1 MILLRV
7 QHLVLV
13 YNATM
18 SGYPSTWNGSLPR
31 AYVLERHFD
40 ASKGETHQDGYK
52 RYLELPF
59 FTFAKNAQ
67 LGPLDT
73 NGTFPVMF
81 TSEQWSKRQK
91 VSIDEISN
99 IVSLETASLIP
110 ENFLESSVPSKESP
124 NTLKEPAPKLVQ
136 HQSTSASRSEKR
148 KRQKERDQAIER
160 IQRENELA
168 LDEAYEKSERQKRI
182 DEEFQEKV
190 SKDLAF
196 NIRKSNVL
204 IHNPHYTL
212 PICSGSSIKSLANCI
227 EHREFLVMK
236 VIHHAIT
243 LLRQYPTQSMVS
255 PDFLP
260 PLLKSISEK
269 KLCLDPNSGGMDLF
283 FHLETQSTHLK
294 TLALAKLLHIVRVPL
309 CATLSQRQLLHPKV
323 FKSGYQPGFFSHVL
337 FNQMT
342 QNFLRSMSLRH
353 CTLAIHSPDI
363 LREFGNLNEF
373 SALVDALANLEW
385 WCAEKEFPQ
394 HRSIFSAPPEG
405 FVPGFSSMNAKEIR
419 LYSDFITHFILQIN
433 ISDRIHLPMTPF
445 QNKRGEPHYQP
456 FANAVLQKMEL
467 WRPQFKLLSE
477 TLPVPPQIFS
487 HSVPS
492 SSLSA
497 SSISGTLILET
508 STSEVESSES
518 FTACLKNPTL
528 VNSECADSLQ
538 EKTIEK
544 ELLKI
549 LFMCSLGA
557 QTECK
562 GDCSYSDISEYTLM
576 FLMHPK
582 LSKIWNDRFLSS
594 GKLGW
599 TAQDKESRTLTLD
612 HIWKLVMTLNVED
625 QGTAWKSITNL
636 YANCS
641 KQGVQ

>member
-1 MILLRV
+1 
-7 QHLVLV
+7 
-13 YNATM
+13 M
-18 SGYPSTWNGSLPR
+18 SGYPSTWDGFLPR

-52 RYLELPF
+52 RYLQLPF

-67 LGPLDT
+67 LGPMDT
-73 NGTFPVMF
+73 NGNFPVMF

-91 VSIDEISN
+91 VSCDIISE
-99 IVSLETASLIP
+99 IVSLETTSLISQ
-110 ENFLESSVPSKESP
+110 NFLESPVTSI
-124 NTLKEPAPKLVQ
+124 EPAPKPVP

-160 IQRENELA
+160 LQRENEQA
-168 LDEAYEKSERQKRI
+168 LDEAFEKVEKQKRI

-212 PICSGSSIKSLANCI
+212 PACSGVTMQSLANCI

-243 LLRQYPTQSMVS
+243 LLRQYPTQSMLS
-255 PDFLP
+255 PEFIP
-260 PLLKSISEK
+260 PLLKCISEK

-363 LREFGNLNEF
+363 LREFGNLPEF
-373 SALVDALANLEW
+373 NALVDALGNLEW

-394 HRSIFSAPPEG
+394 HRFMFCAPPEG
-405 FVPGFSSMNAKEIR
+405 FVPGFSSMNAKEVR

-433 ISDRIHLPMTPF
+433 ISDRIHLQMTPF
-445 QNKRGEPHYQP
+445 QNKRGEPQYQP
-456 FANAVLQKMEL
+456 FANALLQKMEL

-477 TLPVPPQIFS
+477 TLFIPPQIFS

-492 SSLSA
+492 TSLSA
-497 SSISGTLILET
+497 SSLAGTSILET
-508 STSEVESSES
+508 STLEVEEESSES
-518 FTACLKNPTL
+518 FTACLKNPTS
-528 VNSECADSLQ
+528 VKSECAGASQ
-538 EKTIEK
+538 VRTIDN

-557 QTECK
+557 QTEFK

-594 GKLGW
+594 EKSAW
-599 TAQDKESRTLTLD
+599 TPQDKESRSLTLD

-636 YANCS
+636 YAHCS
-641 KQGVQ
+641 KQGIK